1 MLLTNPYWTNALFH
15 SFSPIFA
22 LHLTF
27 KNSRVL
33 SILVSHLSKQ
43 FGPQKAVNDIS
54 FQVGKGEIL
63 GFLGPNGAGK
73 TTTMRMITGYL
84 APDGGEILINEIPV
98 TEENQAIKALIGYLP
113 ENNPLYL
120 DMYVK
125 EYLRYV
131 ARIYKI
137 DQPWKRINEVIG
149 MTGLSTESHK
159 LIRSLSKGY
168 RQRVGLAQ
176 SILHDPEVLI
186 LDEATSGLDPNQLVE
201 IRQLIRDLGKE
212 KTILLST
219 HIMQEVQALCDR
231 VVIINKGII
240 VGDGNIH
247 MLSQNLSNA
256 YRVEVLFSR
265 PVVDMT
271 LREIKGYI
279 AHDSAGGHRYIITG
293 DESTLNEAIFDF
305 AVSKNLKILEMS
317 TIRESV
323 ENIFQ
328 QLTNKAS

>member
-1 MLLTNPYWTNALFH
+1 M
-15 SFSPIFA
+15 
-22 LHLTF
+22 
-27 KNSRVL
+27 
-33 SILVSHLSKQ
+33 
-43 FGPQKAVNDIS
+43 AVNEVS

-84 APDGGEILINEIPV
+84 APDQGEILINGIKV
-98 TEENQAIKALIGYLP
+98 SEENHQIRSLIGYLP

-120 DMYVK
+120 DMYVR

-137 DQPWKRINEVIG
+137 QNPWRRIHDVIG
-149 MTGLSTESHK
+149 MTGLTTESHK
-159 LIRSLSKGY
+159 LIRNLSKGY

-176 SILHDPEVLI
+176 AILHDPQVLI
-186 LDEATSGLDPNQLVE
+186 LDEATSGLDPNQLIE

-231 VVIINKGII
+231 VVIINKGVIAA
-240 VGDGNIH
+240 DGNIG
-247 MLSQNLSNA
+247 MLSQNINHA
-256 YRVEVLFSR
+256 FRVEVTFSR
-265 PVVDMT
+265 SVASPT
-271 LREIKGYI
+271 LHEIRGYG
-279 AHDSAGGHRYIITG
+279 AHEETG
-293 DESTLNEAIFDF
+293 KNKYLISGTDESLNEAIFDF

-317 TIRESV
+317 TVRESV

-328 QLTNKAS
+328 QLTTRS

>member
-1 MLLTNPYWTNALFH
+1 M
-15 SFSPIFA
+15 
-22 LHLTF
+22 
-27 KNSRVL
+27 
-33 SILVSHLSKQ
+33 SIIVSHLSKQ
-43 FGPQKAVNDIS
+43 FGSQKAVNDVS

-84 APDGGEILINEIPV
+84 APDDGNITVNGMPV
-98 TEENQAIKALIGYLP
+98 TEDDQTVKSMIGYLP

-131 ARIYKI
+131 ARVYHV
-137 DQPWKRINEVIG
+137 DQPWKRIQEVIG
-149 MTGLSTESHK
+149 MTGLSKESHK

-176 SILHDPEVLI
+176 AILHDPEVLI
-186 LDEATSGLDPNQLVE
+186 LDEATSGLDPNQLIE
-201 IRQLIRDLGKE
+201 IRQLIRDLGKQ

-231 VVIINKGII
+231 VVIIHQGGI
-240 VGDGNIH
+240 VADGHIQ
-247 MLSQNLSNA
+247 MLSQDIA
-256 YRVEVLFSR
+256 RGYRIEVTFSR
-265 PVVDMT
+265 PVVGTT
-271 LREIKGYI
+271 LGEIRGYI
-279 AHDSAGGHRYIITG
+279 GHEETGKNTYRITG
-293 DESTLNEAIFDF
+293 SDESLNEAVFDF
-305 AVSKNLKILEMS
+305 AVTKSLKILEMS
-317 TIRESV
+317 TMRQSV

-328 QLTNKAS
+328 QLTSSK

>member
-1 MLLTNPYWTNALFH
+1 M
-15 SFSPIFA
+15 
-22 LHLTF
+22 
-27 KNSRVL
+27 
-33 SILVSHLSKQ
+33 SIIVSHLSKH
-43 FGPQKAVNDIS
+43 FGHQKAVNDIS

-84 APDGGEILINEIPV
+84 APDTGAILINDIPV

-131 ARIYKI
+131 ARIYKMQ
-137 DQPWKRINEVIG
+137 QPWKRIHEVIG
-149 MTGLSTESHK
+149 MTGLATESHK
-159 LIRSLSKGY
+159 VIRSLSKGY

-176 SILHDPEVLI
+176 AILHDPEVLI
-186 LDEATSGLDPNQLVE
+186 LDEATSGLDPNQLIE
-201 IRQLIRDLGKE
+201 IRQLIRDLGRE

-247 MLSQNLSNA
+247 MLSQNLSSA
-256 YRVEVLFSR
+256 YRVEVGFSR
-265 PVVDMT
+265 SVADPT
-271 LREIKGYI
+271 FREIKGYVS
-279 AHDSAGGHRYIITG
+279 HEKAGDHRYIITG
-293 DESTLNEAIFDF
+293 DEHTLNEAIFDF
-305 AVSKNLKILEMS
+305 AVSKNLKILEMA
-317 TIRESV
+317 TIRDSV

>member
-1 MLLTNPYWTNALFH
+1 M
-15 SFSPIFA
+15 
-22 LHLTF
+22 
-27 KNSRVL
+27 
-33 SILVSHLSKQ
+33 SIVVSHLSKQ
-43 FGPQKAVNDIS
+43 FGSQMAVNEVS

-84 APDGGEILINEIPV
+84 APDQGEILINGIKV
-98 TEENQAIKALIGYLP
+98 SEENHQIRSLIGYLP

-120 DMYVK
+120 DMYVR

-137 DQPWKRINEVIG
+137 QNPWRRIHDVIG
-149 MTGLSTESHK
+149 MTGLTTESHK
-159 LIRSLSKGY
+159 LIRNLSKGY

-176 SILHDPEVLI
+176 AILHDPQVLI
-186 LDEATSGLDPNQLVE
+186 LDEATSGLDPNQLIE

-231 VVIINKGII
+231 VVIINKGVIAA
-240 VGDGNIH
+240 DGNIG
-247 MLSQNLSNA
+247 MLSQNINHA
-256 YRVEVLFSR
+256 FRVEVTFSR
-265 PVVDMT
+265 SVASPT
-271 LREIKGYI
+271 LHEIRGYG
-279 AHDSAGGHRYIITG
+279 AHEETG
-293 DESTLNEAIFDF
+293 KNKYLISGTDESLNEAIFDF

-317 TIRESV
+317 TVRESV

-328 QLTNKAS
+328 QLTTRS

>member
-1 MLLTNPYWTNALFH
+1 
-15 SFSPIFA
+15 
-22 LHLTF
+22 
-27 KNSRVL
+27 L
-33 SILVSHLSKQ
+33 SILVSNLTKH
-43 FGPQKAVNDIS
+43 FGAQKAVNDVS

-84 APDGGEILINEIPV
+84 APDNGEIRINDMLV

-131 ARIYKI
+131 ARIYDVKN
-137 DQPWKRINEVIG
+137 PWKRIHDVIG
-149 MTGLSTESHK
+149 MTGLERESHK
-159 LIRSLSKGY
+159 IIRSLSKGY

-176 SILHDPEVLI
+176 AILHDPEVLI
-186 LDEATSGLDPNQLVE
+186 LDEATSGLDPNQLIE
-201 IRQLIRDLGKE
+201 IRQLIRELGKE

-247 MLSQNLSNA
+247 MLSQNLSQA
-256 YRVEVLFSR
+256 YRVDVTFSR
-265 PVVDMT
+265 AVVDNT
-271 LREIKGYI
+271 LREINGYVT
-279 AHDSAGGHRYIITG
+279 HDKAGDHRYIIHG
-293 DESTLNEAIFDF
+293 NEHTLNEAIFDF
-305 AVSKNLKILEMS
+305 AVSKSLKIVEMS
-317 TIRESV
+317 TVRESV

-328 QLTNKAS
+328 QLTTKAS